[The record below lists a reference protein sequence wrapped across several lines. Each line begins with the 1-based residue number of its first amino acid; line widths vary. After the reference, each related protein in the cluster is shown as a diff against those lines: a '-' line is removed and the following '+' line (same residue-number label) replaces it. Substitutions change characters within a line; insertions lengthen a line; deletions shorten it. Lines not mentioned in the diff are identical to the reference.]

1 MLYTENMKN
10 GEKKQ
15 SHVSYL
21 SSEELHMPHAANTT
35 SLAQN
40 KPSIAQ
46 GFASKCSST

>member
-1 MLYTENMKN
+1 MKN

-21 SSEELHMPHAANTT
+21 SSEELHMPDTANTT

-40 KPSIAQ
+40 KSSIAQ
-46 GFASKCSST
+46 GFASKCSNT

>member
-21 SSEELHMPHAANTT
+21 SSEELHMPDTANTIPLT
-35 SLAQN
+35 NNKSL
-40 KPSIAQ
+40 IAQ
-46 GFASKCSST
+46 GFASKCCST